1 MGGRRSGRKNPG
13 RFPAAIV
20 LSTSPIAGVPPP
32 RSSATNAGRTTPLG
46 PASAAFTIA
55 NTRIVIHNHGTGAV
69 YRHPSRTSTMTDG
82 FRSLGRGV
90 ETPPRADQRSVALT
104 ANDTASN
111 ANAVVVPPTAISR
124 APRAGP
130 PINARVRVPWY
141 TLFAACR
148 SAFGT
153 VSGRNALRAG
163 IANA

>member
-1 MGGRRSGRKNPG
+1 MGGRKFGRKTP
-13 RFPAAIV
+13 RRLPAAIV
-20 LSTSPIAGVPPP
+20 LRTSPIAVGPPP

-55 NTRIVIHNHGTGAV
+55 NTRIVIHSHGTRAV
-69 YRHPSRTSTMTDG
+69 YRHPSRTWTRTDG
-82 FRSLGRGV
+82 FRSFGRGV
-90 ETPPRADQRSVALT
+90 DGTRADQRSVALT
-104 ANDTASN
+104 ANEAASN
-111 ANAVVVPPTAISR
+111 ANAAVVPPSAISR

-141 TLFAACR
+141 RVFAACR

-153 VSGRNALRAG
+153 VSGRNAPRAG